1 MGGRGVTGQSCA
13 EILAVSW
20 SGVVYILALSEKER
34 GINFV
39 LNFFCK
45 VEQLNY
51 IQCAAILNTALNT
64 SITQSSHYETHHSA
78 SIKCTNIKEN
88 NEVLL
93 K

>member
-1 MGGRGVTGQSCA
+1 MGGRGVSLVLKYLQSAGQVWSISWRCQERREKGDKFCA
-13 EILAVSW
+13 E
-20 SGVVYILALSEKER
+20 
-34 GINFV
+34 
-39 LNFFCK
+39 FFCK